1 MEAVFAKQRE
11 EMANL
16 LESHCND
23 ILASAKLYCNVREVL
38 DKGPSRT
45 DKGMFNEYEHHGS
58 SIPAGDDVL
67 ATPPAQTR
75 PEAVVLNRGD
85 SRAHRDTAMMLDH
98 AVPVIMD
105 NTMVANPN
113 IETSGVPANVRT
125 EELAYATV
133 PVQRRSAVLQRLS
146 NNNSPANPRGSIV
159 ITLPNNICDQVDSM
173 YAFVYMHAAAQQLNK
188 VWINIPVPGEP
199 SIELTGLKFRAAV
212 IGREDYDVDMMK
224 ATTALL
230 NELENKASS
239 QFYSREGTS
248 CLQIGLMCVHPTDG
262 THQSGLLR
270 TCSWVWASPM
280 TLHLATR

>member
-1 MEAVFAKQRE
+1 
-11 EMANL
+11 
-16 LESHCND
+16 
-23 ILASAKLYCNVREVL
+23 
-38 DKGPSRT
+38 
-45 DKGMFNEYEHHGS
+45 MFNEYEHHGS

-133 PVQRRSAVLQRLS
+133 PVQSRSAVLQRLS

-239 QFYSREGTS
+239 QFYSRGEGTS